1 MEMELSEFNTSGY
14 NIFSNDCRFNPID
27 IIVQVNQ
34 DLTCKR
40 KNVKVDCNKFLLLE
54 VEGTD
59 TRNTYMDIGVIY
71 GSLNSKPE
79 NDFKLFHLINTV
91 CLNNKKLL
99 LVGDFN

>member
-1 MEMELSEFNTSGY
+1 
-14 NIFSNDCRFNPID
+14 
-27 IIVQVNQ
+27 
-34 DLTCKR
+34 
-40 KNVKVDCNKFLLLE
+40 
-54 VEGTD
+54 
-59 TRNTYMDIGVIY
+59 MDIGVIY